1 MSTVVM
7 LEPAVFVPPSGRA
20 SSGLCGPW
28 GRLAGRRLHC
38 CTTRVTSKAVPR
50 RKLGAVHLDGALSTR
65 ENVAHEVG
73 QSTSW
78 DGHCEHRK
86 RPGD

>member
-7 LEPAVFVPPSGRA
+7 LGPAAFVPPGGRA
-20 SSGLCGPW
+20 SSGLRGPW
-28 GRLAGRRLHC
+28 GRLAGRRLRC
-38 CTTRVTSKAVPR
+38 FTTRVTSKAVFR
-50 RKLGAVHLDGALSTR
+50 RKLGAVHLDGAPSTR

-78 DGHCEHRK
+78 DGRCEHRK
-86 RPGD
+86 QPGD